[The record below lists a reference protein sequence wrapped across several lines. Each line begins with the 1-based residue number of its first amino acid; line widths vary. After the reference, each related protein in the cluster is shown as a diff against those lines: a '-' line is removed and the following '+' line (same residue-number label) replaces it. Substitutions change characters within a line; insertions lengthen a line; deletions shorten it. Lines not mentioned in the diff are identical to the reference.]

1 MRYIVN
7 NAYTIAA
14 PFGQGAVFVF
24 KEKAMENRIAVIGII
39 VENKNSVEA
48 LNSLL
53 HEYGEWIVGR
63 MGLPYKERNLSIVS
77 VAVDASQDV
86 ISSLTGKI
94 GKLDGISVK
103 TAYSN
108 KVFND

>member
-1 MRYIVN
+1 M
-7 NAYTIAA
+7 
-14 PFGQGAVFVF
+14 
-24 KEKAMENRIAVIGII
+24 EKRIAVIGII
-39 VENKNSVEA
+39 IENKDSVET

-53 HEYGEWIVGR
+53 HEFGDYIVGR

-77 VAVDASQDV
+77 LAVDAPQNT
-86 ISSLTGKI
+86 ISELTGKI

-108 KVFND
+108 KIFND

>member
-1 MRYIVN
+1 M
-7 NAYTIAA
+7 
-14 PFGQGAVFVF
+14 
-24 KEKAMENRIAVIGII
+24 KKRIAVIGII
-39 VENKNSVEA
+39 VENKESVEM

-53 HEYGEWIVGR
+53 HEFGDCIIGR

-77 VAVDASQDV
+77 IAVDATQNV
-86 ISSLTGKI
+86 ISELTGKI

-108 KVFND
+108 KIFND

>member
-1 MRYIVN
+1 
-7 NAYTIAA
+7 
-14 PFGQGAVFVF
+14 
-24 KEKAMENRIAVIGII
+24 MENRIAVIGII

>member
-1 MRYIVN
+1 M
-7 NAYTIAA
+7 
-14 PFGQGAVFVF
+14 
-24 KEKAMENRIAVIGII
+24 EKRIAVIGII
-39 VENKNSVEA
+39 VENKESVEK

-53 HEYGEWIVGR
+53 HEFGDCIIGR

-77 VAVDASQDV
+77 IAVDAPQNT
-86 ISSLTGKI
+86 ISELTGKI

-108 KVFND
+108 KIFND

>member
-1 MRYIVN
+1 M
-7 NAYTIAA
+7 
-14 PFGQGAVFVF
+14 
-24 KEKAMENRIAVIGII
+24 EKRIAVIGII
-39 VENKNSVEA
+39 VENRDSVEK

-53 HEYGEWIVGR
+53 HEFGDCIIGR

-77 VAVDASQDV
+77 IAVDAPQNT
-86 ISSLTGKI
+86 ISELTGKI

-108 KVFND
+108 KIFDD

>member
-1 MRYIVN
+1 M
-7 NAYTIAA
+7 
-14 PFGQGAVFVF
+14 
-24 KEKAMENRIAVIGII
+24 EKRIAVIGII
-39 VENKNSVEA
+39 VENKDSVEA

>member
-1 MRYIVN
+1 M
-7 NAYTIAA
+7 
-14 PFGQGAVFVF
+14 
-24 KEKAMENRIAVIGII
+24 EKRIAVIGII
-39 VENKNSVEA
+39 VENKDSVEA
-48 LNSLL
+48 LNALL
-53 HEYGEWIVGR
+53 HEYGEWVVGR

-77 VAVDASQDV
+77 VAVDATQDV

-94 GKLDGISVK
+94 GKLNGISVK